1 MSGSPDNIA
10 TQGNIEESN
19 TESNQEM
26 KKQEQRDLEATIEH
40 RSSTVDFKMTKKTHI
55 NISLRI

>member
-19 TESNQEM
+19 TESNQENEEN
-26 KKQEQRDLEATIEH
+26 KET
-40 RSSTVDFKMTKKTHI
+40 T
-55 NISLRI
+55 